1 MFGSRIDKTSGIA
14 PGSVDCLLFLR
25 KEFPVDYRRLVEVF
39 PQTEV
44 MLERDELR
52 ARYAIKQGVV

>member
-1 MFGSRIDKTSGIA
+1 
-14 PGSVDCLLFLR
+14 LFLR